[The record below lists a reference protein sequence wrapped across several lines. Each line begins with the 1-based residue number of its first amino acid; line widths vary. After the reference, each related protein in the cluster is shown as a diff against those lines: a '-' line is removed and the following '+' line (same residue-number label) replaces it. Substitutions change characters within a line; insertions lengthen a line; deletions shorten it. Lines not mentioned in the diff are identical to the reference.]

1 MAQKQVVIT
10 TLIDDLDGTEINE
23 GRGETVKFALDGV
36 NYEIDLGRANAL
48 RLRDALAPYIAK
60 GRKGGRTSRTP
71 RGSSRPRAA
80 RSTSTDLAAA
90 REWLRANGH
99 QVGDRGRIPAE
110 LMELYRSSK

>member
-60 GRKGGRTSRTP
+60 GRKSGRAP

-80 RSTSTDLAAA
+80 RAASTDLAAA